1 MAVLE
6 TMQRRGVV
14 GDEEA
19 KAIEVEVVDAR
30 FERMDV
36 KQQFATACDADVSC
50 QFGCWCS
57 SQLTRLLR
65 FVPQILIGVHGMG
78 LSGLSVD
85 FERLKSD

>member
-14 GDEEA
+14 GDEQA
-19 KAIEVEVVDAR
+19 KAIEVELVDAR

-50 QFGCWCS
+50 QFGC
-57 SQLTRLLR
+57 
-65 FVPQILIGVHGMG
+65 
-78 LSGLSVD
+78 
-85 FERLKSD
+85 

>member
-14 GDEEA
+14 GDEQA

-36 KQQFATACDADVSC
+36 QQQFATACDADVSC
-50 QFGCWCS
+50 QLDAGVALS
-57 SQLTRLLR
+57 SPDCCVSYHRSSSECTEW
-65 FVPQILIGVHGMG
+65 V
-78 LSGLSVD
+78 
-85 FERLKSD
+85 